1 MANENELLEENSV
14 DFDDI
19 DLEGLEATLNNDLAS
34 ELSDLE
40 YLKIEEAKI
49 GNPDALGKVVLDEV
63 WKQFGN
69 QIGLDMTNETL
80 NQKYNREH
88 PETYDKVGKKVMQD
102 KRYKDK
108 NKEMGQKLQDGKLKD
123 EYTGENLG
131 PNDKPNLDHTVSRKE
146 IYENKRRRQ
155 ANIATEDLAN
165 KDENLNATNEA
176 LNKSKGAKSVD
187 KMIKTRE
194 KREKDLKAQ
203 NERAHKKI
211 DESNMSEAEKKAA
224 KKKIDKALQDKLDA
238 DDKLMKD
245 KDKAARKA
253 INKDIAKG
261 VVKETGKKAGKD
273 ALKAMAVQAL
283 FDLLKELMNGVI
295 RFIKS
300 AAKTFKGLLEE
311 MKKALHNFFNKIL
324 SFVKTGAST
333 AVGTVVSEI
342 FGPIVS
348 TFKKLASLIKQGV
361 RSFVDAISYLRDKNN
376 KNKPFSIKV
385 AEVGKIVVAGLVA
398 AGALFG
404 GDIFEKGL
412 ISVSS
417 AFETII
423 LPLLGSLANIIGI
436 FLASVISG
444 VIGAIIINLIDR
456 FIAEKQK
463 QAIHETSVS
472 KGNELLSTQEQLLKV
487 KEMQLNK
494 TKEKVSNSI
503 KERHSQAQNLMK
515 DSLDHIVSAEEINHD
530 RDFDEMNNKLDNL

>member
-176 LNKSKGAKSVD
+176 LNK
-187 KMIKTRE
+187 E
-194 KREKDLKAQ
+194 
-203 NERAHKKI
+203 
-211 DESNMSEAEKKAA
+211 
-224 KKKIDKALQDKLDA
+224 
-238 DDKLMKD
+238 
-245 KDKAARKA
+245 
-253 INKDIAKG
+253 
-261 VVKETGKKAGKD
+261 
-273 ALKAMAVQAL
+273 
-283 FDLLKELMNGVI
+283 
-295 RFIKS
+295 
-300 AAKTFKGLLEE
+300 
-311 MKKALHNFFNKIL
+311 
-324 SFVKTGAST
+324 
-333 AVGTVVSEI
+333 
-342 FGPIVS
+342 
-348 TFKKLASLIKQGV
+348 
-361 RSFVDAISYLRDKNN
+361 
-376 KNKPFSIKV
+376 
-385 AEVGKIVVAGLVA
+385 
-398 AGALFG
+398 
-404 GDIFEKGL
+404 
-412 ISVSS
+412 
-417 AFETII
+417 
-423 LPLLGSLANIIGI
+423 
-436 FLASVISG
+436 
-444 VIGAIIINLIDR
+444 
-456 FIAEKQK
+456 
-463 QAIHETSVS
+463 
-472 KGNELLSTQEQLLKV
+472 
-487 KEMQLNK
+487 
-494 TKEKVSNSI
+494 
-503 KERHSQAQNLMK
+503 
-515 DSLDHIVSAEEINHD
+515 
-530 RDFDEMNNKLDNL
+530 